1 MLIEG
6 RPGYPPIETLTPQG
20 ITVSVKKAAEI
31 LGVSP
36 STLKRKASEWG
47 LTIFWDGRGRR
58 FSMRELR
65 EAQEGLLEP
74 TKQVAT
80 QDLDALHG
88 YDMPGGYRFR
98 VYRTDEDKGYVGFF
112 AFEDLQYVYTTL
124 QNDLGYGTY
133 YLKLLDEDNRMT
145 GHNFALSVPAPN
157 DAERVEKLAELR
169 QLREVKRYARDPG
182 KLIAKWAIRAM
193 RREGEE

>member
-1 MLIEG
+1 MLIAG
-6 RPGYPPIETLTPQG
+6 KPGSPPLETPTPQG
-20 ITVSVKKAAEI
+20 ITVSVKKAAET
-31 LGVSP
+31 LGVSS

-58 FSMRELR
+58 FSPRELR

-74 TKQVAT
+74 RKQTAT
-80 QDLDALHG
+80 QDLDALYG

-112 AFEDLQYVYTTL
+112 AFENLRQVFTTL
-124 QNDLGYGTY
+124 KNDQGYGTY

-145 GHNFALSVPAPN
+145 GHTFTLSVPDP
-157 DAERVEKLAELR
+157 DDEERAETLAKLR
-169 QLREVKRYARDPG
+169 DLREARRSAKNPG
-182 KLIAKWAIRAM
+182 ELMAKLVIQSM
-193 RREGEE
+193 RREREE

>member
-6 RPGYPPIETLTPQG
+6 RPGYPPIETPTPQG
-20 ITVSVKKAAEI
+20 ITISVKKAAAV

-36 STLKRKASEWG
+36 STLKRKAPQWG

-58 FSMRELR
+58 FSMKELR

-74 TKQVAT
+74 RRQTAT

-88 YDMPGGYRFR
+88 YEMPGGYRFR
-98 VYRTDEDKGYVGFF
+98 VYRTGEDKGYVGFY
-112 AFEDLQYVYTTL
+112 AFENLRYVHTTL
-124 QNDLGYGTY
+124 KNELGGGTY
-133 YLKLLDEDNRMT
+133 YLKLLDEDNCMT
-145 GHNFALSVPAPN
+145 GHNFSLNVSAPD

-169 QLREVKRYARDPG
+169 ELREAKRYA
-182 KLIAKWAIRAM
+182 KILISL
-193 RREGEE
+193 